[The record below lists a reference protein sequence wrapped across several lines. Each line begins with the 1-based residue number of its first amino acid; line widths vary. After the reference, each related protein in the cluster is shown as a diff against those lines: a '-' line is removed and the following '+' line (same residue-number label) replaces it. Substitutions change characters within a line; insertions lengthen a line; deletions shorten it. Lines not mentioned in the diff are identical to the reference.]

1 MLGWT
6 AIALLLAKL
15 TRPER
20 LMIAG
25 LLYGGSAVVGLLEHR
40 RTGLVPIAGGYNLVV
55 FSHSSVT
62 GTFNNAQVV
71 HVIVQ

>member
-1 MLGWT
+1 
-6 AIALLLAKL
+6 
-15 TRPER
+15 
-20 LMIAG
+20 MIAG

>member
-1 MLGWT
+1 MGSTFGGRFTNSGYL
-6 AIALLLAKL
+6 IFVNNLA
-15 TRPER
+15 
-20 LMIAG
+20 
-25 LLYGGSAVVGLLEHR
+25 
-40 RTGLVPIAGGYNLVV
+40 PIAGGYNLVV